1 MVFVVGSREM
11 SICTVV
17 ESFSTCERESIGWEE
32 WLEVLRRVLCMSLL
46 ACEESTSK

>member
-17 ESFSTCERESIGWEE
+17 ESFSTCEREYRMGGMVRSFETGFMHVIAR
-32 WLEVLRRVLCMSLL
+32 L
-46 ACEESTSK
+46 